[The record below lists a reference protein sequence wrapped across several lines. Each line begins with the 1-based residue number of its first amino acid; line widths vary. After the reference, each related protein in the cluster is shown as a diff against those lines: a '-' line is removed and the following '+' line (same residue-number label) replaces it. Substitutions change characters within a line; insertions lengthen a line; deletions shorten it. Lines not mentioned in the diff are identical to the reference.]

1 MSTTPDSKRNPHHE
15 AQLLTAL
22 DRYAQLMRKADRGRL
37 QGDELDQ
44 LVLTALRMRKD
55 AWELGMTNRELEV
68 MLDNMVQYQAQRS
81 S

>member
-1 MSTTPDSKRNPHHE
+1 VTTTHTKPGNG
-15 AQLLTAL
+15 AQLLLAL
-22 DRYAQLMRKADRGRL
+22 DRYARLMRKADRGRL

-68 MLDNMVQYQAQRS
+68 MLDNVVQHQARRS